1 MDAELVKDTNSV
13 EANVV
18 IRKLSEKIA
27 DLTVQ
32 NAILA
37 AQLEKLLASSLK
49 N

>member
-1 MDAELVKDTNSV
+1 MDAEFVKDANLV
-13 EANVV
+13 DANVV
-18 IRKLSEKIA
+18 IRKLSEKIT

-37 AQLEKLLASSLK
+37 AQLEKFLASSLK